1 MRAGWTYCHTSVW
14 IKSEL
19 GFGSCKLPSWLSKAA
34 LRWSRLFYLRGSF
47 ALRLKVE
54 SMCCL
59 RGCVWSTGG
68 NQCFYEFMNI
78 VWGRHKGKRLC
89 ITLLFSNC
97 THWAPHTCH
106 SLYGRGHHIKLHSC
120 IWSVLGNPHDLWNVT
135 LLNCLCHFTFISQ
148 CSIFQFKV
156 LFVLC
161 V

>member
-1 MRAGWTYCHTSVW
+1 MVEQSSSALV
-14 IKSEL
+14 KAL
-19 GFGSCKLPSWLSKAA
+19 LFKCKLQFCIAA
-34 LRWSRLFYLRGSF
+34 
-47 ALRLKVE
+47 E
-54 SMCCL
+54 SGVYVL
-59 RGCVWSTGG
+59 PTWVCVWSTGG

-135 LLNCLCHFTFISQ
+135 LLNFTFISQ

-156 LFVLC
+156 LFVLS
-161 V
+161 VLKMWLSPFNWDW